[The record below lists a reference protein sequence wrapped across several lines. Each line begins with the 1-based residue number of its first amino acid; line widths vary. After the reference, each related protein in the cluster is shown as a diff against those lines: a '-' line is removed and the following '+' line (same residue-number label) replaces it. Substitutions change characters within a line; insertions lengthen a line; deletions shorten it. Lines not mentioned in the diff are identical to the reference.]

1 MNGEDVC
8 FCLPSFAGGG
18 AEKVFVTLIQSFCV
32 TVTDNKSQSLFSGL
46 SSEAKHDLKSKNSLD
61 IELSTSLSQT
71 SCVVLSAEGPLR
83 GSVPSNCF
91 IHDMNGGSAK
101 RCFFRLARH
110 FKKTKPS
117 IVVSNLAYFNFVI
130 ILSLILAGHRPRR
143 LILREANTPTSTI
156 RSLKIKILGM
166 FLYRNLY
173 KRADAVICNSMQIS
187 SELSELGVPSNKIAV
202 IPNPV
207 NINELTDLANKQC
220 KLPEFAEN
228 SASMLLSIGR
238 LTEQKGFDR
247 LIDWF
252 CKLQSDVNLLIV
264 GDGPDEEKLNHQ
276 IRTLNQTERIKI
288 IGFQTN
294 PFSLVKKASAVV
306 LASRWE
312 GLPNIA
318 LEALALGKPLVATLG
333 CGGLVELA
341 REYSVENLHIVETA
355 DEFVEAVESVIEG
368 GGAGDFSVLAESS
381 LPSKYEIKNVL
392 QQYEQIIY
400 G

>member
-1 MNGEDVC
+1 MDGENVC

-18 AEKVFVTLIQSFCV
+18 AEKVFVTLIQSFCGSV
-32 TVTDNKSQSLFSGL
+32 KDNESQILFGGVN
-46 SSEAKHDLKSKNSLD
+46 SEPKYDVKSKNSLD
-61 IELSTSLSQT
+61 TELSTRLAET
-71 SCVVLSAEGPLR
+71 SCVVLSVDGPLR
-83 GSVPSNCF
+83 SSVPSNCV

-101 RCFFRLARH
+101 RCFFRLIRH
-110 FKKTKPS
+110 FKKSKPS

-143 LILREANTPTSTI
+143 LIIREANTPTSTI
-156 RSLKIKILGM
+156 RSLKIKSLGM

-173 KRADAVICNSMQIS
+173 KRADAVICNSMQIN
-187 SELSELGVPSNKIAV
+187 SELRELGVPRDKIKV

-207 NINELTDLANKQC
+207 NIDELTELANKQSTV
-220 KLPEFAEN
+220 PAFVEN
-228 SASMLLSIGR
+228 SALMLISIGR

-252 CKLQSDVNLLIV
+252 CELPGNVNLLIV
-264 GDGPDEEKLNHQ
+264 GEGPDKEKLNQQ
-276 IRTLNQTERIKI
+276 IKASRKTKRIKI
-288 IGFQTN
+288 IGFQAN

-312 GLPNIA
+312 GSPNIG
-318 LEALALGKPLVATLG
+318 LEALALGKPVIASLE

-341 REYSVENLHIVETA
+341 KEYSVKNLHIVETGV
-355 DEFVEAVESVIEG
+355 EFVKAVETVIEKD
-368 GGAGDFSVLAESS
+368 ASRDFSILTEPI
-381 LPSKYEIKNVL
+381 LPAKFGIKNVIR
-392 QQYEQIIY
+392 QYREVIY

>member
-1 MNGEDVC
+1 MDGENLC

-18 AEKVFVTLIQSFCV
+18 AEKVFITLIQSFSC
-32 TVTDNKSQSLFSGL
+32 TKKKNKSQSLRASL
-46 SSEAKHDLKSKNSLD
+46 TSESKYDLKSKNSLNT
-61 IELSTSLSQT
+61 ELRPTPTQT
-71 SCVVLSAEGPLR
+71 SCVVLSADGPLR
-83 GSVPSNCF
+83 GSVPSTCV

-101 RCFFRLARH
+101 RCFFRLIKH

-143 LILREANTPTSTI
+143 LILREANTPDSTI
-156 RSLKIKILGM
+156 RSLKVKFLGI
-166 FLYRNLY
+166 FLYKNLY
-173 KRADAVICNSMQIS
+173 KRADAVICNSRQIN
-187 SELSELGVPSNKIAV
+187 SEWRKLGVPSDKITV

-207 NINELTDLANKQC
+207 NINELTKLASKKC
-220 KLPEFAEN
+220 KLPKFADN
-228 SASMLLSIGR
+228 SAPLLISIGR

-252 CKLQSDVNLLIV
+252 CELQGNVNLLIV
-264 GDGPDEEKLNHQ
+264 GDGPDKEKLNKQ
-276 IRTLNQTERIKI
+276 IRAANKTKKIKI
-288 IGFQTN
+288 IGFQAN

-312 GLPNIA
+312 GLPNIG
-318 LEALALGKPLVATLG
+318 LEALALGKPVIASLE

-341 REYSVENLHIVETA
+341 EEFSVKNLQIVETGV
-355 DEFVEAVESVIEG
+355 EFSGAVETVIDG
-368 GGAGDFSVLAESS
+368 DASRDFSVLAEPK
-381 LPSKYEIKNVL
+381 LPSKYGIQSVMR
-392 QQYEQIIY
+392 QYTKIIY